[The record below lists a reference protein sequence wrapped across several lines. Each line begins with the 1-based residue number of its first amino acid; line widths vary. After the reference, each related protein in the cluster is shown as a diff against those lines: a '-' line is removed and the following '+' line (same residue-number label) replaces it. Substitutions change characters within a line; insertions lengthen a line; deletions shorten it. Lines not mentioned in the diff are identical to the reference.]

1 MTVVPFSITGSGR
14 KARNI
19 DEVFQRIT
27 ARDIKEPVA
36 HTRHNTVSGSDGVQR
51 KYITGQAIKD

>member
-27 ARDIKEPVA
+27 ACDIKEPVA
-36 HTRHNTVSGSDGVQR
+36 RTRHNTVSGSDGVQR
-51 KYITGQAIKD
+51 KYITG